1 MKNSLTFNIA
11 NKIIELRKSVGW
23 SQSELARQTGV
34 TSAAISQIEKGDRMP
49 SLAVIIKFAE
59 SFKVSVSELTGDS
72 TISSNE
78 ISSEAQ
84 VFFRK
89 FGDIKN
95 LSDSDQKIIQAIV
108 KRLMD

>member
-1 MKNSLTFNIA
+1 MKNSLTENIA
-11 NKIIELRKSVGW
+11 NRIIELRESVGW
-23 SQSELARQTGV
+23 SQSGLARQTGV

-59 SFKVSVSELTGDS
+59 AFNVSVSDLTGDS
-72 TISSNE
+72 ITSSNE

-89 FGDIKN
+89 FGDINK